1 VGFVLSGTERS
12 SALSP
17 FLYIHINALL
27 LRNGVYAYSISVA
40 LTQDVL
46 VWDTK
51 TRTLA
56 QTWKA
61 TGLIGTIDVAR
72 MATAL
77 REAVRDQVDQFINAY
92 LAMNPK

>member
-1 VGFVLSGTERS
+1 LAPAEVAATPV
-12 SALSP
+12 
-17 FLYIHINALL
+17 
-27 LRNGVYAYSISVA
+27 LRNGVYTYSVSIA

-56 QTWKA
+56 QTWRA
-61 TGLIGTIDVAR
+61 TGLIGAIDVAR
-72 MATAL
+72 MPTVV